1 VRCGS
6 GEREEGPRAVPQGRV
21 LHRLPPAVR
30 QERQTLR
37 RGGCQ
42 HARPQP
48 RAARVP
54 RDDPRQAR
62 LLRKADG
69 RNGERGAPDAGARR
83 EAPGR
88 PADGHA
94 DPRRRQLPPR
104 RRDRAIRVARRGEEG
119 SGVEQQPA
127 GGWEEARGQPVGEVR
142 SRRVDGANRR
152 RVLRSADEQV
162 RVELRVAA
170 LPLAL
175 VVGVGLG
182 IILGLEYTHVTL
194 DKARDHSH
202 TIDRSLPFLFGL
214 LRGMV
219 FGLAGGLLIDAPF
232 GLLFG
237 LLSGAGLMTVY
248 AFRLSPSDAY
258 QPDVKPRLRARELIA
273 SAMRGTA
280 TALAGIIA
288 ALLTHGGNG
297 AFGFALAFGI
307 VAGSVSAIVS
317 VFSPFVEWWADH
329 LPARRL
335 GALGTVILLLGLVL
349 QSIQYW
355 VVLLNVVVQ

>member
-1 VRCGS
+1 MWVLSSTLAIDRHVIAGISIVGTACDVMG
-6 GEREEGPRAVPQGRV
+6 GLYLAYDLLGGNNGPLRTLTRV
-21 LHRLPPAVR
+21 VTYTLFFCVGYGLPF
-30 QERQTLR
+30 
-37 RGGCQ
+37 G
-42 HARPQP
+42 
-48 RAARVP
+48 
-54 RDDPRQAR
+54 
-62 LLRKADG
+62 LLFGLLK
-69 RNGERGAPDAGARR
+69 
-83 EAPGR
+83 
-88 PADGHA
+88 
-94 DPRRRQLPPR
+94 
-104 RRDRAIRVARRGEEG
+104 
-119 SGVEQQPA
+119 GVE
-127 GGWEEARGQPVGEVR
+127 
-142 SRRVDGANRR
+142 
-152 RVLRSADEQV
+152 
-162 RVELRVAA
+162 
-170 LPLAL
+170 LAL

-194 DKARDHSH
+194 DKARKHSH
-202 TIDRSLPFLFGL
+202 TIDRWLPFLFGL
-214 LRGMV
+214 VRGAV

-237 LLSGAGLMTVY
+237 LLSGAGLITVY

-273 SAMRGTA
+273 SAMRGSA

-288 ALLTHGGNG
+288 ALLTHNDNG
-297 AFGFALAFGI
+297 AFGFGLTFGI

-355 VVLLNVVVQ
+355 VVLLNITVQ